1 MAPATDGRDRLVVAG
16 HPFRTSA
23 RDRLRRGDDRTAG
36 YGGCAVLHAPSA
48 DFARPGRTWYPTLGA
63 TRFPLWSEVSTCYHE
78 GVPGHHMQLGMW
90 AYRSSELSRYQ
101 GYTTISGNIEGWA
114 LYAERLMD
122 ELGYLRNPG
131 ERLGYL
137 AAQQLRTTRVIV
149 DIGMH
154 LGAQDPRRSA
164 LPPRRDLVAGARS
177 QLPARARR
185 QEPRVPPQRVGAVPR
200 LAGPGDLL
208 QARRA
213 SVARCRDRARAAAG
227 ESFDLKAWHMG
238 ALSMGSVGLDA
249 LDLLL
254 ARDQQRRA

>member
-154 LGAQDPRRSA
+154 LERRIPDGQPFHPGATWSPELGLSFLLEHGGKNPEFLRSEWVRY
-164 LPPRRDLVAGARS
+164 LGW
-177 QLPARARR
+177 PAQAICYKLG
-185 QEPRVPPQRVGAVPR
+185 ERVW
-200 LAGPGDLL
+200 LA
-208 QARRA
+208 A
-213 SVARCRDRARAAAG
+213 RDRARAAAG